1 VTDGYEWE
9 GPIIDVAVNGEP
21 APQGSK
27 SFKGIAK
34 NGRAIMVESSRR
46 VKPWRHRV
54 QDAFEGEIRALAD
67 RFPGMFPLT
76 GPVALELTFTMRK
89 PASAPKRRRTFPVKR
104 PDVDK
109 LLRAVLDAGT
119 AAGLWCDDSQV
130 VDLSTRKAF
139 PAEHPDA
146 GSVPGIRA
154 FIYTIR
160 EN

>member
-1 VTDGYEWE
+1 MSYEWM
-9 GPIIDVAVNGEP
+9 GPVLDVVVNGDP

-27 SFKGIAK
+27 SFKGLAK
-34 NGRAIMVESSRR
+34 NGRAIMAESSRR
-46 VKPWRHRV
+46 VKPWRDRV
-54 QDAFEGEIRALAD
+54 QDVIEDEIRGLSG

-76 GPVALELTFTMRK
+76 GPVALDLTFTMRK
-89 PASAPKRRRTFPVKR
+89 PARAPKKRRIFPTKR

-119 AAGLWCDDSQV
+119 AAGLWDDDSQV
-130 VDLSTRKAF
+130 IELSTRKVF
-139 PAEHPDA
+139 PIEHSFA
-146 GSVPGIRA
+146 GTVPGIRA